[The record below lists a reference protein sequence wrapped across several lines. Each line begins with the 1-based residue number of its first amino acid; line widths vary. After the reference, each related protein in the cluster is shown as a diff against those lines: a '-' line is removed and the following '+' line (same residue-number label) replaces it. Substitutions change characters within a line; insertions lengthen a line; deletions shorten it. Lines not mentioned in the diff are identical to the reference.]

1 MSYLE
6 LTPMLVTNDI
16 DETVEF
22 YTRVLGFTCEALD
35 EEYGWVSL
43 GRDNVRV
50 MFTRSTEYLP
60 FDRPG
65 MSGSLYIYTDDV
77 EADWE
82 RLRFKAKVCFP
93 IEDFDYG
100 TREFGIYDNNGYLL
114 QFAREMGDDE
124 FEGEEDGEGYDEE

>member
-6 LTPMLVTNDI
+6 ITPMLVTNDI
-16 DETVEF
+16 AATVDF
-22 YTRVLGFTCEALD
+22 YTRVLGFSCEALD

-50 MFTRSTEYLP
+50 MFTLSTDHLP
-60 FDRPG
+60 FDQPAMTG
-65 MSGSLYIYTDDV
+65 ALYLYTDDV

-100 TREFGIYDNNGYLL
+100 TREFAIYDNNGYIL
-114 QFAREMGDDE
+114 QFAREMDDEE
-124 FEGEEDGEGYDEE
+124 FEGEEDGEDLEEE